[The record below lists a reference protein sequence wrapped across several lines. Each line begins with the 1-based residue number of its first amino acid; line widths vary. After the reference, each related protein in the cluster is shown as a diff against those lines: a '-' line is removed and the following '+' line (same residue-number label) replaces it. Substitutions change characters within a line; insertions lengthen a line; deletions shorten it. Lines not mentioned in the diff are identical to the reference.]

1 MAKENHRKGMTSM
14 ETWII
19 ETLRGERVLVKD
31 RDLNDI

>member
-14 ETWII
+14 ETLIM
-19 ETLRGERVLVKD
+19 ETLSGERVLVKD